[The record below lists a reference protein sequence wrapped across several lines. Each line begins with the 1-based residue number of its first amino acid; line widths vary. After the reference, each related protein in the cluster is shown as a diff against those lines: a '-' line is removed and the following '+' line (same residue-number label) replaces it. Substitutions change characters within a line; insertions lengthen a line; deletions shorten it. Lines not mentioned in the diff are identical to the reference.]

1 MLLTSLLLPVAILT
15 TVAAQSKHESRGTA
29 HGLNGRCPKLT

>member
-15 TVAAQSKHESRGTA
+15 VAAQSKHESHGTA